1 MSYWGIED
9 VILTILAILI
19 IVILLGTIYSI
30 IRAII
35 QFIFSNGDAAKIKK
49 AWDGIRYTIIGII
62 ITVFLLFFFP
72 IIFQKVSPSS
82 GQSYT
87 AKAILSKAM
96 GIGKYL
102 LSVWGLENYWWTS
115 WENPRSIEDTSP
127 ITSPDTYN
135 PL

>member
-1 MSYWGIED
+1 MNYWSIED

-72 IIFQKVSPSS
+72 IIFQRISPSW
-82 GQSYT
+82 GQNYS
-87 AKAILSKAM
+87 AKAILTKSM
-96 GIGKYL
+96 DIGRKL
-102 LSVWGLENYWWTS
+102 LSIGGLYNSPWATT
-115 WENPRSIEDTSP
+115 ENPRSIDNGS
-127 ITSPDTYN
+127 SDTYN